1 MCILVMNLFQI
12 NLELGIFI
20 HNEHVILVKRNMVE
34 KTLISNQICIFAH
47 LIEQSSDDELVA
59 VRHGAGHWGLPAGV
73 DKVDISLHL
82 QQTLHAL

>member
-1 MCILVMNLFQI
+1 MF
-12 NLELGIFI
+12 
-20 HNEHVILVKRNMVE
+20 E
-34 KTLISNQICIFAH
+34 KTLISNQIYFVVH

-59 VRHGAGHWGLPAGV
+59 VHHGTGHWGLSAGA